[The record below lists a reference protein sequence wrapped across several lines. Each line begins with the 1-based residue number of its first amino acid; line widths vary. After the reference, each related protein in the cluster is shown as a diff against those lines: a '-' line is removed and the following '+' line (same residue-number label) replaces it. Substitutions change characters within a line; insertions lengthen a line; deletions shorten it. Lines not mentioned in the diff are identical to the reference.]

1 MATIELEKR
10 VENSISLLLKLSS
23 QNEKIVEITSDDFK
37 KFIKLIYDIFH
48 MQTKNPN
55 EEENN
60 RRIYNEIVS
69 IFDFLN
75 LNSITEYI

>member
-1 MATIELEKR
+1 
-10 VENSISLLLKLSS
+10 
-23 QNEKIVEITSDDFK
+23 
-37 KFIKLIYDIFH
+37 

-60 RRIYNEIVS
+60 RRIYNEIVG

-75 LNSITEYI
+75 LNSITEYIESLAGQKLIEKKLAGLLILAFYERELSNIFVDL